1 MKGRTG
7 GGKGFHLAALCPQI
21 NRLFN
26 QLGASCYRS
35 EFTVFERL
43 PNRVRRGEVAALA
56 RNSEELQHTLIAQ
69 LCIHVHHHSPFEHA
83 VLASTPSLTRCIQA
97 SNR

>member
-7 GGKGFHLAALCPQI
+7 GGKGFHLAALCPPI

-26 QLGASCYRS
+26 QRAASCYRS
-35 EFTVFERL
+35 AFTVFERL

-56 RNSEELQHTLIAQ
+56 RNSIELRHTLIAQ
-69 LCIHVHHHSPFEHA
+69 LCIHVHHQTPFQHA
-83 VLASTPSLTRCIQA
+83 VLASTLSLTRCIQA